1 MAFNKIQPEQI
12 QMPTF
17 LATTGDF
24 HIDQS
29 TSTGIDLILSRDL
42 TGNFSFTGQ
51 LLFNDKEVFGT
62 ASTGD
67 NSFQTLSGCVL
78 LAGSNTQLAG
88 TNNIGIVANNSTIS
102 GINNIVLN
110 GDNIQFNTGSESN
123 TSLAG
128 YGITFAKEATGCVVL
143 KDYTASSQAVGS
155 PHRFYAKFAS
165 GHYFEEGPNYF
176 SNNAS
181 FGQSGIVSGNLEI
194 QISGL
199 LTGYDI
205 ATIHDVT
212 GYTTGRFVDLSDAQ
226 RVGGIKT
233 YTDPQYFDSGYR
245 IPLWA
250 GRDMEPKLLGQMAQS
265 GETLLVSN
273 GMAWYGI
280 AMVAD
285 P

>member
-29 TSTGIDLILSRDL
+29 TSTGINLILSRNL

-62 ASTGD
+62 ASTGN

-78 LAGSNTQLAG
+78 LAGSNTQIAG
-88 TNNIGIVANNSTIS
+88 TNNIGILANNSTVS

-110 GDNIQFNTGSESN
+110 GGDIQFNTGSQSN
-123 TSLAG
+123 TTLAG
-128 YGITFAKEATGCVVL
+128 NAITFANEATGSAVL
-143 KDYTASSQAVGS
+143 KDHTSNSVTVDKAQTLIV
-155 PHRFYAKFAS
+155 RFET
-165 GHYFEEGPNYF
+165 GHYFEGGPNYF
-176 SNNAS
+176 SRHTS
-181 FGQSGIVSGNLEI
+181 FAQSGIVSGDLEI
-194 QISGL
+194 QTSGF

-245 IPLWA
+245 LPLWS
-250 GRDMEPKLLGQMAQS
+250 GPDMEPNVRGQMAQS
-265 GETLLVSN
+265 GEKLLVSN
-273 GMAWYGI
+273 GTAWYGI